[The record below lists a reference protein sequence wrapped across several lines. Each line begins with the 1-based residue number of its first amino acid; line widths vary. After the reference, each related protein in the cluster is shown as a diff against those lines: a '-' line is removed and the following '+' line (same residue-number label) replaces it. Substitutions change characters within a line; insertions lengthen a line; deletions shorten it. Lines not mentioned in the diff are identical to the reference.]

1 MLIDKEQ
8 TTFLGGG
15 GGCWTDVIFCCSN
28 ARTEFKMFVMK
39 VTDDG
44 LVWKNDMRKETK
56 EEETLRY
63 PAT

>member
-1 MLIDKEQ
+1 
-8 TTFLGGG
+8 
-15 GGCWTDVIFCCSN
+15 
-28 ARTEFKMFVMK
+28 MFVMK
-39 VTDDG
+39 IIDNG